1 MASGFLRGAARV
13 TLGAGLIFL
22 SIGHYT
28 FARRAFRAQ
37 IPDWVPLTKGQ
48 TVIASGVVETAVG
61 TALVVAP
68 RRIRPAIGWATI
80 AFLLGVFPGNISQWR
95 ARRDAFGL
103 DTDAK
108 RFARLFLQPVLM
120 VWAWWS
126 TRTPRER

>member
-1 MASGFLRGAARV
+1 
-13 TLGAGLIFL
+13 
-22 SIGHYT
+22 
-28 FARRAFRAQ
+28 
-37 IPDWVPLTKGQ
+37 
-48 TVIASGVVETAVG
+48 
-61 TALVVAP
+61 
-68 RRIRPAIGWATI
+68 
-80 AFLLGVFPGNISQWR
+80 VFPGNISQWR